1 MIETKK
7 DEIRYKTLDPK
18 RLLNRY
24 LVNSITKKWYE
35 DFSDEDTGELVSIER
50 SELLFDRG
58 TLIDQDTLAKIR
70 FSIEAGE
77 ITDDIEVSNQLRMA
91 FERPNETMFP
101 YIVQAEIGD
110 KKQKFLLYATSLD
123 MALLVA
129 KDFIELNCDDGFTI
143 IMAKEFDDCIIL
155 LDNLAEYKA
164 NKLDNSSDADNE
176 EDECEKAERKNE
188 LKKFYQIES
197 RIIHQST
204 GEHFYTFLVH
214 TFNGNRAMLLINNYL
229 KEKEEERVF
238 EARTNGNAY
247 EIEEIHAGVE
257 TSKIVPIGRFIP
269 REFSE
274 AYL

>member
-7 DEIRYKTLDPK
+7 NEIRYKTLDPR

-24 LVNSITKKWYE
+24 LVNSIKKKWNE
-35 DFSDEDTGELVSIER
+35 DFSDEDTGEIVSIER
-50 SELLFDRG
+50 SELLFDKG
-58 TLIDQDTLAKIR
+58 MLIDQDTLAKIR

-77 ITDDIEVSNQLRMA
+77 ITEDIEVSNQLRMA
-91 FERPNETMFP
+91 YERPNETMFP
-101 YIVQAEIGD
+101 YIVQAEVGD

-155 LDNLAEYKA
+155 LDNLTEYKTD
-164 NKLDNSSDADNE
+164 KSDDLPDTDDE
-176 EDECEKAERKNE
+176 EDECDKAECKNE

-197 RIIHQST
+197 RIIYQST

-214 TFNGNRAMLLINNYL
+214 TFNGDRAMLLINNYL
-229 KEKEEERVF
+229 KEKEEERAS
-238 EARTNGNAY
+238 EARRNGNIY

>member
-7 DEIRYKTLDPK
+7 NEIRYKTLDPK

-24 LVNSITKKWYE
+24 LVNRITKKWYE
-35 DFSDEDTGELVSIER
+35 DFSDEDTEEIISIER
-50 SELLFDRG
+50 SELLFDKG
-58 TLIDQDTLAKIR
+58 MLIDQDTLAKIR

-77 ITDDIEVSNQLRMA
+77 ITEDIEVSNQLRMA
-91 FERPNETMFP
+91 YERPNETMFP
-101 YIVQAEIGD
+101 YIIQAEVGD

-129 KDFIELNCDDGFTI
+129 KDFIELNCDDGFTL
-143 IMAKEFDDCIIL
+143 IMGKEFDDCIIL
-155 LDNLAEYKA
+155 LDNLTE
-164 NKLDNSSDADNE
+164 NKREKSDDLPNTD
-176 EDECEKAERKNE
+176 EDDEQDETPHKNE

-214 TFNGNRAMLLINNYL
+214 TFNGDRAMLLINNYL
-229 KEKEEERVF
+229 KEKEEEKAL
-238 EARTNGNAY
+238 EASASGNTY

>member
-7 DEIRYKTLDPK
+7 NEIRYKTLDPR
-18 RLLNRY
+18 RLLDRY
-24 LVNSITKKWYE
+24 LVNSIKKKWNE
-35 DFSDEDTGELVSIER
+35 DFSDEDTGEIVSIER
-50 SELLFDRG
+50 SELLFDKG
-58 TLIDQDTLAKIR
+58 MLIDQDTLAKIR

-77 ITDDIEVSNQLRMA
+77 ITEDIEVSNQLRMA

-155 LDNLAEYKA
+155 LDNLAEYKTG
-164 NKLDNSSDADNE
+164 NSDDLPDTDDE
-176 EDECEKAERKNE
+176 EDECEKAGRKNE

-197 RIIHQST
+197 RILYQST

-214 TFNGNRAMLLINNYL
+214 TFNGDRAMLLINNYL
-229 KEKEEERVF
+229 KEKEEERAL
-238 EARTNGNAY
+238 EASTNGNAY
-247 EIEEIHAGVE
+247 KVEDIHAGVE

-274 AYL
+274 VYL